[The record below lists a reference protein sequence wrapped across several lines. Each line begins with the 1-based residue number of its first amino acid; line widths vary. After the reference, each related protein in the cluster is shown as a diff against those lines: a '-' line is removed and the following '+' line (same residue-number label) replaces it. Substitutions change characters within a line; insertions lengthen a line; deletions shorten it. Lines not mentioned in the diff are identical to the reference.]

1 MGVSSFFLLLCA
13 DRSIEEGGSVPEKY
27 PRKKYSGRT
36 FFQKKSVFDPA
47 TLVFVQK
54 TDYFPSRTEK
64 AVIKNRIRF
73 NPERKRKMK
82 LLFTALVLAAVL
94 PVIGDDIRING
105 EFKGSKLDAMTPRSW
120 IKQGV
125 KNKDIG
131 ISKVVP
137 DKEKD
142 EFALHVKT
150 TKADTSFFSSATVP
164 VKGGETVEV
173 EADVVG
179 KGNVTFQL
187 YTYAMPGHKY
197 ISTLPVRKLLSGP
210 GKWKGVIRLPAKI
223 NFAYFRLAFTVK
235 AHSDVTISDIEAEFE
250 DKK

>member
-1 MGVSSFFLLLCA
+1 MH
-13 DRSIEEGGSVPEKY
+13 
-27 PRKKYSGRT
+27 
-36 FFQKKSVFDPA
+36 
-47 TLVFVQK
+47 
-54 TDYFPSRTEK
+54 
-64 AVIKNRIRF
+64 
-73 NPERKRKMK
+73 
-82 LLFTALVLAAVL
+82 
-94 PVIGDDIRING
+94 
-105 EFKGSKLDAMTPRSW
+105 
-120 IKQGV
+120 
-125 KNKDIG
+125 
-131 ISKVVP
+131 
-137 DKEKD
+137 KEKD

-197 ISTLPVRKLLSGP
+197 ISTLPVRKVLSGP